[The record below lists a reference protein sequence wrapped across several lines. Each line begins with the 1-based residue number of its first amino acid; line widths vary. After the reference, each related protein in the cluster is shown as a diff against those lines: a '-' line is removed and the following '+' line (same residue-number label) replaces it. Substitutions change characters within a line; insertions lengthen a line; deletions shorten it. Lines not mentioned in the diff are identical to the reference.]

1 MVNKK
6 RGEKKDGELVP
17 MDGQVV
23 PIGEDLTPAFF
34 QDAGPK
40 ALKMVIEFL
49 TVTIRNKN
57 TRLAY
62 ALALRKFGQWCDEK
76 GLHLETIEP
85 TFIAMYIEQLGQ
97 ADTPPSTVKQSLAA
111 IRMCFDWLVTKQVIP
126 INPAHAV
133 RGPTY
138 TVRRG
143 KTPVRAPEEIRQLLD
158 SIDTRSIVG
167 LRDRA
172 IIATMA
178 YTFARVGALETMKG
192 EDYFQHGKRWW
203 LRLHEKGGKVI
214 EMPVHHNLETDLDAY
229 VHGAGI
235 ADDKK
240 GWLFRAVEK
249 NNHKVLTEK
258 PMPRINIWYMVK
270 RRSRAAGIPTDTS
283 CHTFRATGIT
293 TYLKNGGS
301 REKAQQMAGH
311 ASART
316 TQLYDRRDE
325 DVSLDEVERITY

>member
-1 MVNKK
+1 MLNKK
-6 RGEKKDGELVP
+6 RGENKAGELVP

-57 TRLAY
+57 TRAAY
-62 ALALRKFGQWCDEK
+62 ALALRKFGEWCDER
-76 GLHLETIEP
+76 GLRLETIEP
-85 TFIAMYIEQLGQ
+85 VGIAAYIEQLE
-97 ADTPPSTVKQSLAA
+97 DTSPPATVKQALAA

-126 INPAHAV
+126 VNPAHAV

-172 IIATMA
+172 LIATMA
-178 YTFARVGALETMKG
+178 YTFARVGTL
-192 EDYFQHGKRWW
+192 
-203 LRLHEKGGKVI
+203 
-214 EMPVHHNLETDLDAY
+214 
-229 VHGAGI
+229 
-235 ADDKK
+235 
-240 GWLFRAVEK
+240 
-249 NNHKVLTEK
+249 
-258 PMPRINIWYMVK
+258 
-270 RRSRAAGIPTDTS
+270 
-283 CHTFRATGIT
+283 
-293 TYLKNGGS
+293 
-301 REKAQQMAGH
+301 
-311 ASART
+311 
-316 TQLYDRRDE
+316 
-325 DVSLDEVERITY
+325 

>member
-1 MVNKK
+1 MG
-6 RGEKKDGELVP
+6 RELVP
-17 MDGQVV
+17 VEGQLVE
-23 PIGEDLTPAFF
+23 ISGARAPAFF
-34 QDAGPK
+34 RDADPK
-40 ALKMVIEFL
+40 ATKRVIEFL
-49 TVTIRNKN
+49 TVSIRNKN
-57 TRLAY
+57 TRAAY
-62 ALALRKFGQWCDEK
+62 SLALRKFGDWCDEY
-76 GLHLETIEP
+76 GLQLETIEP
-85 TFIAMYIEQLGQ
+85 LAIAAYIEQLQ
-97 ADTPPSTVKQSLAA
+97 EKAPPSTVKQSLAA
-111 IRMCFDWLVTKQVIP
+111 IRMCFDWLVTGQVIP
-126 INPAHAV
+126 LNPAHAV
-133 RGPTY
+133 RGPTH

-158 SIDTRSIVG
+158 SIDTRTVVG

-178 YTFARVGALETMKG
+178 YTFARVGAMATMKG

-203 LRLHEKGGKVI
+203 VRLQEKGGKII

-229 VHGAGI
+229 VQGAGI
-235 ADDKK
+235 HEDKK

-258 PMPRINIWYMVK
+258 PLTRIHIWYIIK
-270 RRSRAAGIPTDTS
+270 RRARAAGIPLDTS
-283 CHTFRATGIT
+283 PHTFRATGIT

-311 ASART
+311 SSART